1 MSLIKLTC
9 YCEKWIKKICTKI
22 AILLFTNKA
31 GNGLLSLAQWMG
43 PQTPTTATIAQS
55 ETATTISQYCW
66 VSTKSDTW
74 HLFVY
79 LSVCFSLS
87 LSLVF
92 FPFPWNLAHAISS
105 NQWPHLSVR
114 LTGIIL

>member
-43 PQTPTTATIAQS
+43 PQPPQQLPLRKVKPQLPSVNTAESPPKVIPDTCLS
-55 ETATTISQYCW
+55 TSRC
-66 VSTKSDTW
+66 VSRS
-74 HLFVY
+74 
-79 LSVCFSLS
+79 
-87 LSLVF
+87 
-92 FPFPWNLAHAISS
+92 
-105 NQWPHLSVR
+105 PHQ
-114 LTGIIL
+114 T